1 MASKIIEIILK
12 VVFNTGSALLDPIS
26 QSLQKFGDKIGGE
39 LFLPKPQTGKS
50 FYEDSDKPCIPS
62 GLAFYS
68 TSIASSYNHLVETG
82 GARKLK
88 RDCPL
93 QLYIEE
99 EVDTLYGDDREQ
111 PTCWCY
117 PENHLHVFRLPF
129 IYFLIDGVEKGNRHQ
144 DIIEILR
151 TLKNHKIYTHS
162 TKKNRGR
169 KNLADKLIELSR
181 KEFKDDET
189 LRSVSTL
196 FQINYLHK
204 EIFHLREVFRVTD
217 KRLRNRFKVSKS

>member
-1 MASKIIEIILK
+1 MASKIIDEIILK
-12 VVFNTGSALLDPIS
+12 VVFNTGSVLLDPIS

-50 FYEDSDKPCIPS
+50 FYEDPLLNGDKPSIPS

-68 TSIASSYNHLVETG
+68 TTIASTYDYLGETEG
-82 GARKLK
+82 TKLPK

-93 QLYIEE
+93 SHYIEE
-99 EVDTLYGDDREQ
+99 EVDTLYGDEREQ

-162 TKKNRGR
+162 TNKNRER
-169 KNLADKLIELSR
+169 RNLADKLIELSR
-181 KEFKDDET
+181 KKFKDGET

-196 FQINYLHK
+196 FA
-204 EIFHLREVFRVTD
+204 
-217 KRLRNRFKVSKS
+217 

>member
-1 MASKIIEIILK
+1 LFEIKSCSCELNFKCFFLMASKIIEIILK
-12 VVFNTGSALLDPIS
+12 VVFNTGSAQLDPIS
-26 QSLQKFGDKIGGE
+26 QSLQKFGEKIGGE
-39 LFLPKPQTGKS
+39 LFLPNPQTSKS
-50 FYEDSDKPCIPS
+50 FYGDSDEPSIPN

-68 TSIASSYNHLVETG
+68 TTIASSYNHLAETE

-99 EVDTLYGDDREQ
+99 EVDTLYGVEREQ
-111 PTCWCY
+111 PTCWCC

-151 TLKNHKIYTHS
+151 TLKNHKIYTYS
-162 TKKNRGR
+162 TNKNQDR
-169 KNLADKLIELSR
+169 KNLADKLIKLSR
-181 KEFKDDET
+181 KKFKDDET

-196 FQINYLHK
+196 FA
-204 EIFHLREVFRVTD
+204 
-217 KRLRNRFKVSKS
+217 